1 MKSNRQRAV
10 KRKLD
15 SASNTNKAFGGSPRA
30 RQRYAKK
37 CAKQQSSSN
46 HNNQTPDLPK
56 LSEIDTSPEALVIG
70 NYYAFPHGGR
80 TSRKQVATPPTF
92 QTSIRTDG
100 LPYTLH
106 PSPRQD
112 LQSDLQYDTADD
124 GDTPMIYNNFY
135 LTGKYSMD
143 THNKQSYLVYVTIT
157 SDPTVP
163 LIERCRQLLEHQL
176 SALGKQGYDAGPGG
190 LLEASIDIIS
200 LSDYADYAPLDD
212 NIFTSSSSHIV
223 HPRLISL
230 PLAYKVT
237 LPSVCPAAL
246 GLGLLASRQAEVIKP
261 VRHVNNDVDLP
272 NDIQSYVKSQSL
284 TVVRTSVEAK
294 GAKLETKKLVP
305 TDQPCKI
312 TCEAFRDLSPNE
324 CHRLFQQKLLIN
336 YHIRTSDAEHSAEA
350 SRATR
355 LEESPAQVQH
365 LLQIANATQPA
376 SKWTKA
382 SNMPTTCEFKA
393 VEDRYNP
400 ILLQG
405 QRLKLPLR
413 SHLSSTDTDIFTIAP
428 PKAGL
433 NSPKAMERHNKTSIL
448 VQCDQPLPLLLAR
461 RKKQTLDEDS
471 YLQQALVYAY
481 STAISNLDLGN
492 SPLFEIDATE
502 DGIAEALVLK
512 IGPDGAIVHSHHSDQ
527 GTQPFNCVV
536 TLENVVSYAILAT
549 HTKLIEVEL
558 PTKIS
563 TGNGEQPQLVS
574 LRIQAHHDSL
584 LGGKYIPYTV
594 GEAAR
599 AAFSDLDPLQLAEDK
614 SRYKGE
620 RLTRLQWAKRLLG
633 SDFIKQTDKAIADKR
648 AQQHPGRG
656 APPPGARPAAGASR
670 DTTPS
675 RGRGGYGGGGS
686 WHKSAANT
694 PAKQADTGRGV
705 TDPPAEDST
714 GLRRTPEAG
723 ASSEERTPAAPAAAA
738 HVETASGQGAT
749 PSYPLPPAPASSV
762 PANGAATE
770 DGLPMDTDGAAQS
783 PNLPSEPA
791 KQVSVTQGTHAPLPS
806 EAEDAKEINDDI
818 SMGDLIDEDADITAE
833 GSEHSSP
840 AANEKEQTIHNL
852 QKQLTE
858 LSEEEAILRVTI
870 EEAETSIQQLRE
882 QVQTAEQN
890 SSSNFAELNAQ
901 LQTSIGNIN
910 VLKQDHDACE
920 SECERVAASLAEH
933 QEPAVDADNLSS
945 PRQAS
950 KTKAPFQSPDSHGKR
965 NPPKQN
971 KT

>member
-1 MKSNRQRAV
+1 
-10 KRKLD
+10 
-15 SASNTNKAFGGSPRA
+15 
-30 RQRYAKK
+30 
-37 CAKQQSSSN
+37 
-46 HNNQTPDLPK
+46 
-56 LSEIDTSPEALVIG
+56 
-70 NYYAFPHGGR
+70 
-80 TSRKQVATPPTF
+80 
-92 QTSIRTDG
+92 
-100 LPYTLH
+100 
-106 PSPRQD
+106 
-112 LQSDLQYDTADD
+112 
-124 GDTPMIYNNFY
+124 
-135 LTGKYSMD
+135 
-143 THNKQSYLVYVTIT
+143 
-157 SDPTVP
+157 
-163 LIERCRQLLEHQL
+163 
-176 SALGKQGYDAGPGG
+176 
-190 LLEASIDIIS
+190 
-200 LSDYADYAPLDD
+200 
-212 NIFTSSSSHIV
+212 
-223 HPRLISL
+223 
-230 PLAYKVT
+230 
-237 LPSVCPAAL
+237 
-246 GLGLLASRQAEVIKP
+246 
-261 VRHVNNDVDLP
+261 
-272 NDIQSYVKSQSL
+272 
-284 TVVRTSVEAK
+284 
-294 GAKLETKKLVP
+294 
-305 TDQPCKI
+305 
-312 TCEAFRDLSPNE
+312 
-324 CHRLFQQKLLIN
+324 
-336 YHIRTSDAEHSAEA
+336 
-350 SRATR
+350 
-355 LEESPAQVQH
+355 
-365 LLQIANATQPA
+365 
-376 SKWTKA
+376 
-382 SNMPTTCEFKA
+382 
-393 VEDRYNP
+393 
-400 ILLQG
+400 
-405 QRLKLPLR
+405 
-413 SHLSSTDTDIFTIAP
+413 
-428 PKAGL
+428 
-433 NSPKAMERHNKTSIL
+433 MERHNKTSIL

-461 RKKQTLDEDS
+461 RNKQTLDEDS

-502 DGIAEALVLK
+502 DGIADALVLK

-614 SRYKGE
+614 NRYKGE
-620 RLTRLQWAKRLLG
+620 RLTRLQWAQRLLG

-686 WHKSAANT
+686 WHRSAATT

-738 HVETASGQGAT
+738 HVDGQGAT
-749 PSYPLPPAPASSV
+749 PSYPSPPAPASSV

-791 KQVSVTQGTHAPLPS
+791 KQVPVTAGINPTLPS
-806 EAEDAKEINDDI
+806 EAEDVKEINDDT
-818 SMGDLIDEDADITAE
+818 SMGDLVDEDTDTNAE

-852 QKQLTE
+852 QKQLKE
-858 LSEEEAILRVTI
+858 LYEEEAIFRVTI
-870 EEAETSIQQLRE
+870 EKAETSIQQLRDR
-882 QVQTAEQN
+882 VQTAEQN
-890 SSSNFAELNAQ
+890 NSSNFAELNAQ
-901 LQTSIGNIN
+901 LKILIENTN

-920 SECERVAASLAEH
+920 SECERVTASLAEH
-933 QEPAVDADNLSS
+933 QEPAVDADTLS
-945 PRQAS
+945 PRPAS

-965 NPPKQN
+965 NPRKQN
-971 KT
+971 KSQHE